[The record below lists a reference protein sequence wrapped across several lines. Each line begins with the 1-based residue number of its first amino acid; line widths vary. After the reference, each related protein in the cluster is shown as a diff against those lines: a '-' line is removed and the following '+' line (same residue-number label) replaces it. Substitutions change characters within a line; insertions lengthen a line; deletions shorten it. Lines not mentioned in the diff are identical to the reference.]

1 MEELFKIPT
10 VLLILSSNLKY
21 KRKTLQKIH
30 QRQKRR
36 LLLNAKSPLQLFSL
50 GVIQY
55 LLEFFQEQEAYYQMR
70 QFMNKLNNVLG
81 IEPGTKCSLCT
92 CLLVGKRASTRL
104 IFLNDDMQINRIGRQ
119 CVFSEFLC

>member
-50 GVIQY
+50 EVIQY
-55 LLEFFQEQEAYYQMR
+55 LLEFF
-70 QFMNKLNNVLG
+70 
-81 IEPGTKCSLCT
+81 
-92 CLLVGKRASTRL
+92 
-104 IFLNDDMQINRIGRQ
+104 
-119 CVFSEFLC
+119 